1 MVKHHFY
8 ILPYISG
15 CVTYEA
21 VYDFHGELETHL
33 SLHQGDVVNVHR
45 KEDNGWWR
53 GTAGDRTGWFPNSYV
68 QAVLHGNIYILY
80 AFTEKKLQNFWAVTE
95 V

>member
-1 MVKHHFY
+1 M
-8 ILPYISG
+8 
-15 CVTYEA
+15 
-21 VYDFHGELETHL
+21 YDFPGELETHL

-68 QAVLHGNIYILY
+68 QAVLHGSIYILY
-80 AFTEKKLQNFWAVTE
+80 AFTEKKTPKFWAVTGVE
-95 V
+95 FLIPTIT